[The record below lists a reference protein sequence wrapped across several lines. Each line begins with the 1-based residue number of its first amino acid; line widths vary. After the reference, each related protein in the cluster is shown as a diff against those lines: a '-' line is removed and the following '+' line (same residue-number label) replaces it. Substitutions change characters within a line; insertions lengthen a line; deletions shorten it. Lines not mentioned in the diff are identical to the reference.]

1 MRARILYCNSTGEMR
16 LRTSATISCSLPCT
30 NFPLAKPG
38 SSEAAL
44 PTAVD
49 YIIGGWQWNNI
60 ITLQSGTPFDLN
72 VNGSPE
78 NRPDVNGP
86 ISVKIDHDTAT
97 GIITGNLSAPP
108 TDPTTGDYLRPG
120 TLGRNQLFGPGF
132 HSWDSGM
139 MKDFPIK
146 DRVKVE
152 FRADVFN
159 LFNHP
164 QFENGS
170 FQQNL
175 NAGTVVDGI
184 TTTTNPLVVRLQSNR
199 EMQFAVRVTF

>member
-1 MRARILYCNSTGEMR
+1 V
-16 LRTSATISCSLPCT
+16 
-30 NFPLAKPG
+30 
-38 SSEAAL
+38 

-86 ISVKIDHDTAT
+86 ISVKINHDTAT
-97 GIITGNLSAPP
+97 GIITGNFSAPP
-108 TDPTTGDYLRPG
+108 TDPATGDYLRPG

-139 MKDFPIK
+139 SKDFPIK

-152 FRADVFN
+152 FRTDVFN

-164 QFENGS
+164 EFQNGS

-175 NAGTVVDGI
+175 NAGTVVGGI